1 MHFGDKNTVQE
12 KKDEPLKLWFVY
24 SFIFLF
30 AIVVLLTF
38 GWAAILLI
46 IFVFACV
53 AGSITPSS
61 S

>member
-24 SFIFLF
+24 SFLFLF

-38 GWAAILLI
+38 GWPAIHLI

-53 AGSITPSS
+53 AG
-61 S
+61 